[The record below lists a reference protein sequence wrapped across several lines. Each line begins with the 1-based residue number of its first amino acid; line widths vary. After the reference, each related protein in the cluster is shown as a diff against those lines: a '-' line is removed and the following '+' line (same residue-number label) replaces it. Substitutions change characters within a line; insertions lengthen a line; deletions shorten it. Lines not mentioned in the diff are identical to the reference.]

1 MKKKYTKPTC
11 CTLCLIT
18 EAKLMAA
25 SDGYAGNLPSNP
37 INGNVP
43 GISGDKIFNS
53 KPSTPKRIGF

>member
-1 MKKKYTKPTC
+1 
-11 CTLCLIT
+11 
-18 EAKLMAA
+18 MAA